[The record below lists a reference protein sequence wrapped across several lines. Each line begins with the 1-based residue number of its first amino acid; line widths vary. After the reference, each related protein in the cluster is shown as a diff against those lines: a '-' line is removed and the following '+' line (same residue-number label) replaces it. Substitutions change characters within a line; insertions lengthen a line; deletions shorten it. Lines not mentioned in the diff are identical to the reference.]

1 MTFLSCAV
9 TNKCRILI
17 GGTTQLRSGAFV
29 GAVEI
34 NKNSPSDSS
43 RLWQVED
50 ELAPRTQARLSWLI
64 KILEILKII
73 QKLNYFTTNTIKL
86 NSGIKIL

>member
-17 GGTTQLRSGAFV
+17 GGTSQLRSGAFV

-50 ELAPRTQARLSWLI
+50 ELAPRTQAPALLAYKNIGNI
-64 KILEILKII
+64 KNYTKI
-73 QKLNYFTTNTIKL
+73 KLFTNTIKL
-86 NSGIKIL
+86 NSGKKIL